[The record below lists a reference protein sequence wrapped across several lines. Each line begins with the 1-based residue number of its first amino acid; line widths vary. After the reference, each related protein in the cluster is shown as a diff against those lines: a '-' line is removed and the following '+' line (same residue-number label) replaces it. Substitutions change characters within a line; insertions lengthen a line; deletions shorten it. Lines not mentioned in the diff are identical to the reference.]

1 MIKKFKEWQKK
12 RKLKNEL
19 EKRWRILMEF
29 NIMGDFEAEEELYKG
44 KDYTAFE
51 KELVAWALDQGLT
64 HKEIQK
70 VRDRITIISI

>member
-1 MIKKFKEWQKK
+1 
-12 RKLKNEL
+12 
-19 EKRWRILMEF
+19 MEF